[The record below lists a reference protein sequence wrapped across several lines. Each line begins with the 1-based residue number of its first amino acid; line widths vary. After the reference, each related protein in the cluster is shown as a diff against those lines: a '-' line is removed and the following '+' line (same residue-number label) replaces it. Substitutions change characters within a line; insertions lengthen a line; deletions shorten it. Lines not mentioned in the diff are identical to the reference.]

1 MLALSARIQPLLRG
15 HKYALFILQ
24 RAVLWLGMELLFI
37 VGVIWEIARR
47 FWLSVEFFL
56 KDCPELLL

>member
-24 RAVLWLGMELLFI
+24 RAVFWLWRKILFI
-37 VGVIWEIARR
+37 AGGI
-47 FWLSVEFFL
+47 
-56 KDCPELLL
+56 